1 MCKHEKEYF
10 KEVLLFLLFRSRPS
24 LFLSFFSLPPQPSL
38 RYNVCIYLPER
49 GGGNCERHRA
59 VMCKNIYSAANRMG
73 AHPWYRGLPSGW
85 SLSCPLDR
93 DYTVGVK
100 HGTLA
105 VCLQPFPCLQIL
117 DRSELSAGTVLT
129 YILSVTWCE
138 SINIPVPWTVPRTQT
153 VAWNKRYSTVL

>member
-1 MCKHEKEYF
+1 MYGIQWCTD
-10 KEVLLFLLFRSRPS
+10 EVCVYTNVTNVLYLVSRVVNS
-24 LFLSFFSLPPQPSL
+24 SSSFPLPNTTSV
-38 RYNVCIYLPER
+38 YIFAG

-73 AHPWYRGLPSGW
+73 AHPWCRGLPSGW
-85 SLSCPLDR
+85 SLSCPLDG
-93 DYTVGVK
+93 DYTVGVR

-138 SINIPVPWTVPRTQT
+138 SINIAVPWTVPRTQT